1 MRAAINCPEA
11 DEHPAG
17 QSFRGAISEPEEPE
31 EGIDESQ
38 AVNSRSLFNNKTLDI
53 YIHSSSVPT
62 QVSLK
67 EAYKRKLDKLV
78 AHQRELTAKMGAI
91 LMIGPFWYR
100 YIIERSMIWRGG
112 NPYKWGLLINES
124 RTKHS
129 QKYSMR
135 HFVPGGLFVNGC

>member
-1 MRAAINCPEA
+1 LANTE
-11 DEHPAG
+11 
-17 QSFRGAISEPEEPE
+17 EPEEPE

-78 AHQRELTAKMGAI
+78 AHQRELTAKFATEEDPEVEGLTLKNNDIYI
-91 LMIGPFWYR
+91 LNF
-100 YIIERSMIWRGG
+100 
-112 NPYKWGLLINES
+112 S
-124 RTKHS
+124 R
-129 QKYSMR
+129 
-135 HFVPGGLFVNGC
+135 PEE